1 MPDDKKPTDNSM
13 PPPPMDPFPTY
24 QTPYPRSNKDDENPF
39 ILFRRFADEQFSS
52 FFSGFPHLFGI
63 SPGRSDRLKQEV
75 DDLMRQ
81 RQEWEEGFRKQVEQE
96 MEEMRQQ
103 LEKSKNEAWK
113 SMEDA
118 WRQHSM
124 ESRSEAK
131 DTPWW
136 TRGSAARCP
145 ALNGQEPQK
154 NAEKCP
160 ALYDEAG
167 QPRTE
172 LDAYNALP
180 WKENDKQVQVF
191 EAPAHPSTEK
201 DISRSWFS
209 ALGWDGKQKEKLSTN
224 NASNAVEPKD
234 RALSERPIP
243 PPTTYSLWAARR
255 MQPFDN
261 PDETIPWLMLSPY
274 SPIYLCNPAQP
285 RLFKVKIQDA
295 EGVPFQISDAKFFER
310 WYTSV
315 DEKMAKHRPWADA
328 FEDLLSLQ
336 QTGKMVDRDNWNTWR
351 TPKTWIH
358 DMVSRGSFGSRWG
371 FSEQGM
377 LVKRAADPK
386 IAATTESLPNKED
399 RCARWRRNRQC
410 RRNNSAE
417 VLPPSEEHPE
427 ERNPVLDR
435 LGSMTARDREFDGL
449 MADATDASISAN
461 DGAMREELKTA
472 AGGLVNKE
480 ESTTP
485 PSSYMYDTAAS
496 SSTHSDDLQA
506 TDKSVVATLTT
517 IHTRTLPDGSIESR
531 MVLKRQFADGTEE
544 TDENVGVVNIPS
556 PNALAKSVDRE
567 TQTLLQPELTQSPNG
582 DDARTRQRDVFDI
595 SRERA
600 LSGKDQQNS
609 EEYQQ
614 QQTQQPEGL
623 KQFPRRIPIST
634 AETEPE
640 PEHEQQPPQAQ
651 QQGRSHDN
659 ERPRRSGGG
668 WFWN

>member
-1 MPDDKKPTDNSM
+1 MPDNKKPPDNSM

-52 FFSGFPHLFGI
+52 FFSGFPQFFGV

-103 LEKSKNEAWK
+103 LEKSKNEAWR

-131 DTPWW
+131 ETPWW
-136 TRGSAARCP
+136 TRGRAARCP

-154 NAEKCP
+154 NAAKCP

-172 LDAYNALP
+172 LDAYSAVP

-191 EAPAHPSTEK
+191 AEASAHGSTEK
-201 DISRSWFS
+201 NSSRSWFS
-209 ALGWDGKQKEKLSTN
+209 ALGWDGRQKEKHSTN
-224 NASNAVEPKD
+224 NSGDTDETKNVA
-234 RALSERPIP
+234 RSEKPIS

-255 MQPFDN
+255 MEPFNN

-285 RLFKVKIQDA
+285 RLFKVKIQDS
-295 EGVPFQISDAKFFER
+295 EGVPFQISGAKFFER

-315 DEKMAKHRPWADA
+315 DEKMARHKPWADA
-328 FEDLLSLQ
+328 FEDLLSLE

-358 DMVSRGSFGSRWG
+358 DMVNRGSFGNRWG

-377 LVKRAADPK
+377 LVKRSIDSRF
-386 IAATTESLPNKED
+386 AATTKSLPTSED
-399 RCARWRRNRQC
+399 LCARWRWNRQC
-410 RRNNSAE
+410 RHNKSVE
-417 VLPPSEEHPE
+417 DPTTSEKEPE
-427 ERNPVLDR
+427 EGKPQLDS
-435 LGSMTARDREFDGL
+435 LVA
-449 MADATDASISAN
+449 AATGAAVSAG
-461 DGAMREELKTA
+461 DQTSQKEPETA
-472 AGGLVNKE
+472 AVVSVNE
-480 ESTTP
+480 PVTPLPSTIS
-485 PSSYMYDTAAS
+485 PSAYSYGSVPSNSEDVQPAN
-496 SSTHSDDLQA
+496 
-506 TDKSVVATLTT
+506 KSVVGTLTT
-517 IHTRTLPDGSIESR
+517 ISTRTLPDGSVESR
-531 MVLKRQFADGTEE
+531 MVVKRQFADGTEE
-544 TDENVGVVNIPS
+544 TDENFGVVNLPVPS
-556 PNALAKSVDRE
+556 ARPETDSRE
-567 TQTLLQPELTQSPNG
+567 TQNLFQSELDGQ
-582 DDARTRQRDVFDI
+582 Q
-595 SRERA
+595 
-600 LSGKDQQNS
+600 KD
-609 EEYQQ
+609 EEQQ
-614 QQTQQPEGL
+614 QQQQPEAS
-623 KQFPRRIPIST
+623 KRFPRRIPITT

-640 PEHEQQPPQAQ
+640 LEHEQQPLPMQ
-651 QQGRSHDN
+651 QQDQTNNHERS
-659 ERPRRSGGG
+659 RRSGGG